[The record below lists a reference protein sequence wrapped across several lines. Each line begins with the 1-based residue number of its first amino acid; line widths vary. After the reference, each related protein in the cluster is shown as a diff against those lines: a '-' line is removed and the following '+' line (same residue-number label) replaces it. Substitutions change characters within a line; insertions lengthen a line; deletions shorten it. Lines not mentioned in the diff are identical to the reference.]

1 MMGDIPRKVVL
12 LNQQMHGIQSPDPL
26 LATFFEPHDRSQ
38 ISVEND
44 HIDNKKNGKNE
55 VLKRDS
61 NDLTHQKNFSNFPY
75 TDKSLESKK
84 SRNSL
89 STSRMLKKSRKIA
102 E

>member
-1 MMGDIPRKVVL
+1 MMGDNPQQAEL
-12 LNQQMHGIQSPDPL
+12 LNQQTHGMQPPDPL
-26 LATFFEPHDRSQ
+26 LAIFFEPPDRSQ
-38 ISVEND
+38 ISIEND
-44 HIDNKKNGKNE
+44 HIDNKKNEKNE
-55 VLKRDS
+55 VWKRDS

-84 SRNSL
+84 SRNYL